1 MIHQTMENNETI
13 EVNFYINFAPDVHE
27 VDDNLPIGII
37 EGGEMIEKSSK
48 EQALEFIIFISV
60 IGIFLVGIELI
71 KSDEE

>member
-1 MIHQTMENNETI
+1 M
-13 EVNFYINFAPDVHE
+13 V
-27 VDDNLPIGII
+27 
-37 EGGEMIEKSSK
+37 EKSSK